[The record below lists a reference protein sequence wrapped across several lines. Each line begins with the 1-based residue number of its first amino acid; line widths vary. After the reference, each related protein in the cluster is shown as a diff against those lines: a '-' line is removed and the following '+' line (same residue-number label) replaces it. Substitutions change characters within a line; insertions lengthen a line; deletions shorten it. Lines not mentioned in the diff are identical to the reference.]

1 MSKNSS
7 LKSTVLIIEDMGSMA
22 SMLEQTITAEGYRTI
37 LTKDGTDGIRIIN
50 EEKVDLVITD
60 LKLPGKDGLEVLRS
74 AKEKNPLIP
83 VILMTAFG
91 SIETAVSAM
100 KEGAYEFLTKPFDT
114 DHLLV
119 LIKRA
124 LENQKVMAEN
134 ILLKEEFGK
143 KLGFPKIIGKSPAME
158 EVSKNIQKV
167 APAKTT
173 VLLLGESGTGK
184 ELFAR
189 ALHHLSP
196 RKDNPFVAIN
206 CAAIPRELLESELF
220 GHEKGAFTGADHKRI
235 GKFELADKGSI
246 FFDEIGE
253 MDMTLQAKLL
263 RVLQGEAIERVGGIR
278 PIPIDVRI
286 IAASNRD
293 LEKAVLEKRFREDLY
308 YRVNVFPIKIPPLKE
323 RGEDIPLIVNHFI
336 NYYCAELKT
345 NLKGIT
351 SEALDILKNHTWKG
365 NVRELENCIERSVI
379 LCDGKTILPEHLVL
393 SPSEITDTFLQELSM
408 EGGLEEVSKAAI
420 RTVEIKLI
428 KKVLNE
434 VGGNKTKAA
443 QILKVSYKTLL
454 TKIKDY
460 GI

>member
-1 MSKNSS
+1 MSNNSS
-7 LKSTVLIIEDMGSMA
+7 LKSTVLIIEDKGSMGSM
-22 SMLEQTITAEGYRTI
+22 LDQTITAEGYSTI
-37 LTKDGTDGIRIIN
+37 LTKDGTNGIRIIN

-60 LKLPGKDGLEVLRS
+60 LKLPGKDGLEVLR
-74 AKEKNPLIP
+74 AVKEKNPLIP

-91 SIETAVSAM
+91 SIETAVAAM

-124 LENQKVMAEN
+124 LENQKIMAEN

-158 EVSKNIQKV
+158 DVSKNIQKV

-253 MDMTLQAKLL
+253 MDLTLQAKLL

-293 LEKAVLEKRFREDLY
+293 LEKAVLEKIFREDLF
-308 YRVNVFPIKIPPLKE
+308 YRVSVFPIKIPPLKE
-323 RGEDIPLIVNHFI
+323 RRDDIPLLVNHFL
-336 NYYCAELKT
+336 NHYCAELKT
-345 NLKGIT
+345 KPKGIS
-351 SEALDILKNHTWKG
+351 SEALDMLKNHTWKG

-379 LCDGKTILPEHLVL
+379 LCDGKTILPEHLVI
-393 SPSEITDTFLQELSM
+393 SPPEITDTFLQELSL
-408 EGGLEEVSKAAI
+408 EGSLEEVSKAAI
-420 RTVEIKLI
+420 RTAEIRLI

-434 VGGNKTKAA
+434 AGWNKTKAA
-443 QILKVSYKTLL
+443 RILKVSYKTLL

>member
-1 MSKNSS
+1 MSNNSS
-7 LKSTVLIIEDMGSMA
+7 LKSTVLIIEDKGSMGSM
-22 SMLEQTITAEGYRTI
+22 LDQTITAEGYSTI

-60 LKLPGKDGLEVLRS
+60 LKLPGKDGLEVLR
-74 AKEKNPLIP
+74 AVKEKNPLIP

-91 SIETAVSAM
+91 SIETAVAAM

-124 LENQKVMAEN
+124 LENQKIMAEN

-158 EVSKNIQKV
+158 DVSKNIQKV

-253 MDMTLQAKLL
+253 MDLTLQAKLL

-293 LEKAVLEKRFREDLY
+293 LEKAVLEKIFREDLF
-308 YRVNVFPIKIPPLKE
+308 YRVSVFPIKIPPLKE
-323 RGEDIPLIVNHFI
+323 RRDDIPLLVNHFL
-336 NYYCAELKT
+336 NHYCAELKT
-345 NLKGIT
+345 KPKGIS
-351 SEALDILKNHTWKG
+351 SEALDMLKNHTWKG

-379 LCDGKTILPEHLVL
+379 LCDGKTILPEHLVI
-393 SPSEITDTFLQELSM
+393 SPPEITDTFLQELSL
-408 EGGLEEVSKAAI
+408 EGSLEEVSKAAI
-420 RTVEIKLI
+420 RTAEIRLI

-434 VGGNKTKAA
+434 AGWNKTKAA
-443 QILKVSYKTLL
+443 RILKVSYKTLL

>member
-167 APAKTT
+167 APTKTT

-365 NVRELENCIERSVI
+365 NVRELENCIERAVN

>member
-1 MSKNSS
+1 MSNNSS
-7 LKSTVLIIEDMGSMA
+7 LKSTVLIIEDKGSMGSM
-22 SMLEQTITAEGYRTI
+22 LDQTITAEGYSTI

-60 LKLPGKDGLEVLRS
+60 LKLPGKDGLEVLR
-74 AKEKNPLIP
+74 AVKEKNPLIP

-91 SIETAVSAM
+91 SIETAVAAM

-124 LENQKVMAEN
+124 LENQKIMAEN

-158 EVSKNIQKV
+158 DVSKNIQKV

-253 MDMTLQAKLL
+253 MDLTLQAKLL

-293 LEKAVLEKRFREDLY
+293 LEKAVLEKRFREDLF
-308 YRVNVFPIKIPPLKE
+308 YRVSVFPIKIPPLKE
-323 RGEDIPLIVNHFI
+323 RRDDIPLLVNHFL
-336 NYYCAELKT
+336 NHYCAELKT
-345 NLKGIT
+345 KPKGI
-351 SEALDILKNHTWKG
+351 SPEALDMLKNHTWKG

-379 LCDGKTILPEHLVL
+379 LCDGKTILPEHLVI
-393 SPSEITDTFLQELSM
+393 SPPEITDTFLQELSL
-408 EGGLEEVSKAAI
+408 EGSLEEVSKAVI
-420 RTVEIKLI
+420 RTAEIRLI

-434 VGGNKTKAA
+434 AGWNKTKAA
-443 QILKVSYKTLL
+443 RILKVSYKTLL

>member
-60 LKLPGKDGLEVLRS
+60 LKLPGKDGLEILRS

-83 VILMTAFG
+83 VILITAFG

-124 LENQKVMAEN
+124 LENQKIMAEN

-167 APAKTT
+167 APTKTT

-263 RVLQGEAIERVGGIR
+263 RALQGEAIERVGGIR

-323 RGEDIPLIVNHFI
+323 RGEDISLLVNHFI

-365 NVRELENCIERSVI
+365 NVRELENCIERAVI

-420 RTVEIKLI
+420 RTAEIKLI

-454 TKIKDY
+454 TKIRDY